1 MSRETEW
8 VTFLQDFSL
17 AFKVHVLYSKE
28 NYASQWE
35 MHQLALCHWLFSQF
49 DVKFKQ
55 KANILENVLRFK
67 RVLLCSFGLILVEST
82 DTWLWN
88 CSMNF
93 IWEQKH
99 LGFQLNFSKITS
111 LFIFFVCLF
120 ITVKFKVKPAEAK
133 NRLHKIQSEALRLG
147 PADISSM
154 WRLLYDD
161 DDSRNWDFG

>member
-1 MSRETEW
+1 MS
-8 VTFLQDFSL
+8 TFLQDFSL
-17 AFKVHVLYSKE
+17 AFKVHVLYSIE
-28 NYASQWE
+28 NYASRWE

-55 KANILENVLRFK
+55 KANILENVLRFE

-99 LGFQLNFSKITS
+99 LGFQINFSKNNFS
-111 LFIFFVCLF
+111 VYFFCVCLF

-133 NRLHKIQSEALRLG
+133 NRLYKIQCEALRLG
-147 PADISSM
+147 PVDISSM